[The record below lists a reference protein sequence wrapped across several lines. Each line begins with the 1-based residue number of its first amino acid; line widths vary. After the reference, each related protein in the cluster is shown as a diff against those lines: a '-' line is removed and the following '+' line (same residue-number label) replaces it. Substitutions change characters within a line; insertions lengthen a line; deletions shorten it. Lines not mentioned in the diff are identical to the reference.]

1 MITIRTSIGRF
12 AKASSRSS
20 HVARRQIQW
29 SQSLSTSTKA
39 AEAET
44 EGNSQTENDTK
55 PLSLFCWGTND
66 KGSIPTKEFLE
77 EGRSGSSSGAGN
89 LLNRGGAIVDHPVEI
104 DLEDAFGAS

>member
-20 HVARRQIQW
+20 HASRRQIQW

-39 AEAET
+39 AET
-44 EGNSQTENDTK
+44 EGNSQSENDTK

-66 KGSIPTKEFLE
+66 KGSIPTKEVLE
-77 EGRSGSSSGAGN
+77 EGRSGTTSGAGN

-104 DLEDAFGAS
+104 ELEDAFGAS